1 LTGYD
6 EQVVSVSMPALLRAA
21 RQVYAAAVLQ
31 ALAQAGCDDVP
42 RNGSYVIS
50 ATARRSTPLSEI
62 IDQLGLSKQASGQ
75 LVDTLVAR
83 GYLDRSIDPND
94 RRRLVISLTERG
106 HAAATIIR
114 TAVDKID
121 ADLTTRVGAAHV
133 ADTRSTLSALVTNTI
148 DGPPGEQQTSSSAHL
163 GDAGRL
169 PS

>member
-1 LTGYD
+1 MTMHEASVLTP
-6 EQVVSVSMPALLRAA
+6 STPALLRAA
-21 RQVYAAAVLQ
+21 RQVYTAAVRR
-31 ALAQAGCDDVP
+31 ALAHAGCDDVP

-106 HAAATIIR
+106 HAAATVIR
-114 TAVDKID
+114 AAVDEVD
-121 ADLTTRVGAAHV
+121 ADLTSRVGAAHL
-133 ADTRSTLSALVTNTI
+133 ADMRNTLSALVTGKT
-148 DGPPGEQQTSSSAHL
+148 GG
-163 GDAGRL
+163 
-169 PS
+169 